1 MQYNSDIHHR
11 HSIRLQD
18 FDYSQN
24 GYYFITICTK
34 NRECFLGEITNEKI
48 KLSTIGEIVYKYW
61 IEIPQHFGNTLSDE
75 FVIMPNHVHGIVVIE
90 NNNVMHDV
98 RACHGMPQR
107 FGTSI
112 SKSLPMIVNHF
123 KSAVKRWCNN
133 NGFEYFQ
140 WQRNYYEHIIR
151 NESELNRIRE
161 YIKNN
166 PIQWEFDRN
175 NLRNTDKINNHNT

>member
-1 MQYNSDIHHR
+1 MQYNPDIHHR

-34 NRECFLGEITNEKI
+34 NRECFFEQYPELKIIVKTQWENIPNYFPNIDLDEYIIMPNHLHGIIVVGATYTVAQNKSITRAGTRPAP
-48 KLSTIGEIVYKYW
+48 TIGEI
-61 IEIPQHFGNTLSDE
+61 IGSF
-75 FVIMPNHVHGIVVIE
+75 
-90 NNNVMHDV
+90 
-98 RACHGMPQR
+98 
-107 FGTSI
+107 
-112 SKSLPMIVNHF
+112 KSLCFHMWLQYI
-123 KSAVKRWCNN
+123 KQNN
-133 NGFEYFQ
+133 IDVIGKF